1 MRLSFFW
8 DMRCLSYG
16 KDQAHIS
23 INAQTK
29 QDIAND
35 ILKKNNLDSLHIRGK
50 IPVSEDK
57 IEDINSKWNLGI
69 IDFSHDQIVEEII
82 QLM

>member
-1 MRLSFFW
+1 
-8 DMRCLSYG
+8 MRCLSYG

-23 INAQTK
+23 INALTK

-57 IEDINSKWNLGI
+57 IEDITSKWNLDI
-69 IDFSHDQIVEEII
+69 IDFSHD
-82 QLM
+82 